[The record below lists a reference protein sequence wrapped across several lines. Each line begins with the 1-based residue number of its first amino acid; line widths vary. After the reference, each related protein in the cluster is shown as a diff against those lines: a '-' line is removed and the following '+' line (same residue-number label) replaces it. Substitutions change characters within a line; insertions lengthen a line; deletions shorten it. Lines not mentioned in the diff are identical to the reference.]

1 MRKKHVISHVFR
13 YFWISNFFFQD
24 SASVHKHPVNPAY
37 ESATFGIRSPEWKF
51 FNTLWIR
58 NGVDAKSGYI
68 VNVFIQWRHK
78 IELSSLRPWIFRRC
92 RAYLNFGFRSYNLC
106 AVKPSYY
113 YCTPQLRQTAAW
125 HFEAFS
131 MSDGW
136 IGRFKQVKRTN
147 WCLVGQLIVL
157 VKQLLKKTGDKIFA
171 RAEDR
176 FIN

>member
-1 MRKKHVISHVFR
+1 M
-13 YFWISNFFFQD
+13 NL
-24 SASVHKHPVNPAY
+24 AY
-37 ESATFGIRSPEWKF
+37 ESATFWIRSPEWKF

-68 VNVFIQWRHK
+68 VNEFFFSDVTR
-78 IELSSLRPWIFRRC
+78 SSLVLYDREYSRRC
-92 RAYLNFGFRSYNLC
+92 RAYLNFGFRSYGLC

-113 YCTPQLRQTAAW
+113 YCTPQLRQTVAW

-136 IGRFKQVKRTN
+136 IGRFKQFKRTN

-157 VKQLLKKTGDKIFA
+157 VKQLLKKTGDKNFRKSGRSLYKLADELRVNPNTHGQA
-171 RAEDR
+171 RPR
-176 FIN
+176 LHLSFT